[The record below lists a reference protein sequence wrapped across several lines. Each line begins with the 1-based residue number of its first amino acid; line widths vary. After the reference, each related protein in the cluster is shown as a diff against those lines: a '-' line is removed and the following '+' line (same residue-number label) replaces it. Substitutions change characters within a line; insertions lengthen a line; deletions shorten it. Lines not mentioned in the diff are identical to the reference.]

1 MFLHLYYQINVFC
14 KSSSQTAYYSS
25 GVLNGVSDDS
35 TSSDDDETDESDEEE
50 KLELQ
55 FGKFFPGKVKGL
67 TKKGNNVLF
76 IVFLF
81 IHFILPLN
89 QIGLVNNM
97 EHFSSLMS

>member
-1 MFLHLYYQINVFC
+1 M
-14 KSSSQTAYYSS
+14 
-25 GVLNGVSDDS
+25 NGVSDDS

-67 TKKGNNVLF
+67 TKKRGNNVLF

-81 IHFILPLN
+81 IHFLLPLN
-89 QIGLVNNM
+89 QIGLANNM
-97 EHFSSLMS
+97 EHFFITCLKISV